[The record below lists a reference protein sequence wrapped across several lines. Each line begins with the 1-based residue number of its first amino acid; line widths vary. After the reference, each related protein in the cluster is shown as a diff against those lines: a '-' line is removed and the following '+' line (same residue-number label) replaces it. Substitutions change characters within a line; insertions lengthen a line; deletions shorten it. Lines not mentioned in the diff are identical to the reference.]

1 MKSKS
6 HVVELNVPAEVAH
19 RFLSD
24 IDNLPRWAT
33 VFCRKLEKSA
43 DGYHHL
49 ETPQGPMLFSI
60 KADAASGVV
69 DMFGGATKDQMIY
82 WPARAVALGV
92 SHSAL
97 IFTMFQWPGI
107 TDESFEGQ
115 SRALA
120 SELENM
126 KRILEGGPDRKAEAA

>member
-1 MKSKS
+1 
-6 HVVELNVPAEVAH
+6 
-19 RFLSD
+19 
-24 IDNLPRWAT
+24 
-33 VFCRKLEKSA
+33 
-43 DGYHHL
+43 
-49 ETPQGPMLFSI
+49 
-60 KADAASGVV
+60 
-69 DMFGGATKDQMIY
+69 MFGGATKDHMIY

-92 SHSAL
+92 SHSAF